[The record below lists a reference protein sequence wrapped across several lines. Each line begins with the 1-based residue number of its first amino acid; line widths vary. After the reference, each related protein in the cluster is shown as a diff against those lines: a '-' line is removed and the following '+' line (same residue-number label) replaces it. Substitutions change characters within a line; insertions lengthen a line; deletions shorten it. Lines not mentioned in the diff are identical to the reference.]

1 MPIIVTMISVAN
13 YPERIDRIDIKSLPA
28 MLQEGHSFFTEASH
42 LYNEDQVIRETLDL
56 YVEKLNEYLAGK
68 KSKGLGHTKSKKRC
82 VGDVKFIERFVSLH
96 NQIQSKQQIAD
107 FIKALQQAIIG
118 KKIRKSSPFSN
129 HIEQI
134 QQKLINRHNML
145 PENGSVRIS
154 INKQWLGELK
164 RIISGP
170 SSSIG
175 YLNGLNNIHDH
186 HVIPVKTKKRDVR
199 IFDSMDKIDNEPS
212 VDSFRLKGDLGQFLG
227 DMERFELAMTIEGDQ
242 GGGKTRFAYQLAD
255 AFSDLGNRVAI
266 FSLEIGRKSDLIRRM
281 REEYLRPANL
291 RNIFI
296 ADQLPKGLDTIKE
309 AANDFDVIILDSWNK
324 VGVPSLEFDRLRKAY
339 PNTIFIVIF
348 QRTTQKTIRGGT
360 APLFDAGINIEVV
373 KVDDTFVNN
382 YAVATKN
389 RYGVTGIRYNISQQ
403 EIEHTKAT
411 GDPVTNKQD
420 TLIS

>member
-1 MPIIVTMISVAN
+1 
-13 YPERIDRIDIKSLPA
+13 

-68 KSKGLGHTKSKKRC
+68 KSKGLGHAKSKKRC

-164 RIISGP
+164 QIITGP
-170 SSSIG
+170 SPSID

-186 HVIPVKTKKRDVR
+186 HVIPVKTKKRDVQ

-212 VDSFRLKGDLGQFLG
+212 LDSFRLKGDLGQFLG

-291 RNIFI
+291 GNIFI

>member
-1 MPIIVTMISVAN
+1 
-13 YPERIDRIDIKSLPA
+13 

-68 KSKGLGHTKSKKRC
+68 KSKGLGHAKSKKRC

-164 RIISGP
+164 QIITGP
-170 SSSIG
+170 SPSID

-186 HVIPVKTKKRDVR
+186 HVIPVKTKKRDVQ

-212 VDSFRLKGDLGQFLG
+212 LDSFRLKGDLGQFLG

-324 VGVPSLEFDRLRKAY
+324 VGVPSLEFDRIRKAY

-348 QRTTQKTIRGGT
+348 QRTTQKMIRGGT

-373 KVDDTFVNN
+373 KVDDSFLNN
-382 YAVATKN
+382 YALTTKN
-389 RYGVTGIRYNISQQ
+389 RYGVTGIRYNISQKAIDGNAR
-403 EIEHTKAT
+403 IETF
-411 GDPVTNKQD
+411 Q
-420 TLIS
+420 LINQKTTAVNDE